1 MSALFE
7 KPLVAVFC
15 GSHAGISTRHA
26 EDAAAV
32 GRAIARAGAGLVYGG
47 GRVGLMGVLADAV
60 LEEGAPVYGVIP
72 AGLAKS
78 ELAHPGVHAARRRR
92 HDARAEGSGWPT
104 RRRASSRSP
113 GGFGTLDEFFEIVT
127 WRQLGHHGRPVVL
140 FNGSGFWDPLL
151 LMVARMAEE
160 RFIRDPEEHFAV
172 ETTADGAVRRALS
185 DAAGSPAPGSGTW
198 RRNA

>member
-1 MSALFE
+1 MSAPIE
-7 KPLVAVFC
+7 RPLVAVFC
-15 GSHAGISTRHA
+15 GSHAGVSTRHA

-47 GRVGLMGVLADAV
+47 GRVGLMGILADAA

-72 AGLAKS
+72 AGMAKR
-78 ELAHPGVHAARRRR
+78 ELSHPGVTRLDVVSTMHERKARMADAA
-92 HDARAEGSGWPT
+92 AGFVAL
-104 RRRASSRSP
+104 A

-127 WRQLGHHGRPVVL
+127 WRQLGHHRRPVVL

-151 LMVARMAEE
+151 AVVARMAEE
-160 RFIRDPEEHFAV
+160 RFIRDPGEHFTV
-172 ETTADGAVRRALS
+172 ETTPDAAVSRALS
-185 DAAGSPAPGSGTW
+185 DTAGAPAPGSGTW

>member
-1 MSALFE
+1 MSAPIE
-7 KPLVAVFC
+7 RPLVAVFC
-15 GSHAGISTRHA
+15 GSHAGVSTRHA

-47 GRVGLMGVLADAV
+47 GRVGLMGILADAA

-72 AGLAKS
+72 AGMAKR
-78 ELAHPGVHAARRRR
+78 ELSHPGVTRLDVVSTMHERKARMADAA
-92 HDARAEGSGWPT
+92 AGFVAL
-104 RRRASSRSP
+104 A

-127 WRQLGHHGRPVVL
+127 WRQLGHHRRPVVL

-151 LMVARMAEE
+151 AVVARMAEE
-160 RFIRDPEEHFAV
+160 RFIRDPGEHFAV
-172 ETTADGAVRRALS
+172 ETTPDGAVARALS
-185 DAAGSPAPGSGTW
+185 EAAGAPAPGSGTW